1 MFTGL
6 IEEIG
11 TVLAIRRQEDAA
23 YITVAAQHILP
34 GLQKGDSIS
43 VDGVC
48 LSAIEI
54 AENRFIA
61 LAMRQTLLGTTLGKL
76 TSGRRVNLERALR
89 ADGRFGGHIVQGHV
103 DAVGRVGASTNEGP
117 ARRLEICADPSTM
130 NLIVEKGS
138 IAING
143 VSLTIATVLPNSF
156 TVGLIPHT
164 QNVTTLRC
172 LHVGDEVNLETD
184 IIGKYVAKFLSLQEV
199 TLPKQAVREE
209 GLNAE
214 FLRKHGFA

>member
-11 TVLAIRRQEDAA
+11 TVVAIRRQEDAA

-61 LAMRQTLLGTTLGKL
+61 LAMRQTLRGTTLGKL

-103 DAVGRVGASTNEGP
+103 DAVGRVGAITNEGP

-164 QNVTTLRC
+164 QNVTTLRY
-172 LHVGDEVNLETD
+172 LQVGDEVNLETD

-214 FLRKHGFA
+214 FLRKYGFA